1 MTSPL
6 LRVSDLGVRLSG
18 NQVLRDVNLTINS
31 GEFIGVIG
39 PNGAG
44 KTTFLRAILGL
55 INTSS
60 GRVQFS
66 AAGNTAKPGKQ
77 AKLGATP
84 AKPGRREL
92 ARLIGYVP
100 QRHEFA
106 WEFPI
111 TVEDAVLTGLIAE
124 IGILRRPGAAHY
136 QAVTE
141 ALTKTGLL
149 ELRKRP
155 VGALSGGQRQRVL
168 VARALVCKP
177 KMLLLDEP
185 FTGVDMPTA
194 EELTQLFKN
203 LAAAGCAVV
212 MTTHDLLSAVHECSR
227 ICLINRTVVADGTP
241 AQLLQG
247 DAWQRAFNVSSSHPL
262 LRAIGAVSAAKTPS
276 EIGAVS
282 A

>member
-44 KTTFLRAILGL
+44 KTTLLRAILGL

-66 AAGNTAKPGKQ
+66 AAGNT
-77 AKLGATP
+77 

-111 TVEDAVLTGLIAE
+111 TVEEAVLTGLIAE

-185 FTGVDMPTA
+185 FTGLDMPTA

-212 MTTHDLLSAVHECSR
+212 MTTYDLLSAVHECSR

-262 LRAIGAVSAAKTPS
+262 LRAIGAVSAAKTPN
-276 EIGAVS
+276 EIGTVS